1 MSSLE
6 MKTNSPQRGSLRPW
20 LGILGCGLMA
30 ATVPIKADTTIVYS
44 GTISGS
50 EVAGWRT
57 SAVAKT
63 KDLDHDNI
71 YGTWAAVNWQHN
83 SYQENAHWTEF
94 AKHLR
99 RGSHLIAVPST

>member
-44 GTISGS
+44 GTLASKL
-50 EVAGWRT
+50 
-57 SAVAKT
+57 AV
-63 KDLDHDNI
+63 
-71 YGTWAAVNWQHN
+71 
-83 SYQENAHWTEF
+83 
-94 AKHLR
+94 
-99 RGSHLIAVPST
+99 

>member
-44 GTISGS
+44 GKFGHHQRKRSGWLAHQRCREDQGSGS
-50 EVAGWRT
+50 RQHLWDLGRGELATQFVPGELPLDIPQFGW
-57 SAVAKT
+57 AI
-63 KDLDHDNI
+63 L
-71 YGTWAAVNWQHN
+71 Q
-83 SYQENAHWTEF
+83 
-94 AKHLR
+94 
-99 RGSHLIAVPST
+99 P